1 MIAQNYPK
9 HSVNSDSID
18 KSSQHAGNQPDRNR
32 TIDYYYEFS
41 QPASRCVVC
50 CVANPGIIKI
60 EKGVRK
66 MFAQMTET
74 AMTLLLSAL
83 MVVFF
88 VLLAPVWTVFYSGV
102 LLKDYLGAAR
112 T

>member
-1 MIAQNYPK
+1 
-9 HSVNSDSID
+9 
-18 KSSQHAGNQPDRNR
+18 
-32 TIDYYYEFS
+32 
-41 QPASRCVVC
+41 
-50 CVANPGIIKI
+50 
-60 EKGVRK
+60 
-66 MFAQMTET
+66 MTET

-88 VLLAPVWTVFYSGV
+88 VLLAPVWTVFYSGI